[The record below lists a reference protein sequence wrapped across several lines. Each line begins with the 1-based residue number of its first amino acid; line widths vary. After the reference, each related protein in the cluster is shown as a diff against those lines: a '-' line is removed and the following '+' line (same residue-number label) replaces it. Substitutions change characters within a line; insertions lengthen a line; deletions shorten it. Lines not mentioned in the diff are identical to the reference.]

1 MAADVAPLNPEA
13 RLLVIG
19 SGHQEEKI
27 RQMTQ
32 RLGVCNKNYY
42 MMPRVA
48 KQDMPA
54 VFSATTVATSVFRDV
69 KEMWNNSANKVFDAH
84 AAGRPVAINHQG
96 WHADRIRETGC
107 GLVLDVH
114 DTRSSAEQL
123 VAALGD
129 ARWLAAAR
137 EASRRVGRERF
148 DRNKLYERWES
159 AVLSVMP
166 TEARRLAA

>member
-1 MAADVAPLNPEA
+1 MEKRYDF
-13 RLLVIG
+13 LVIG
-19 SGHQEEKI
+19 SGHQEENI
-27 RQMTQ
+27 RQTAK
-32 RLGVCNKNYY
+32 RFGVYNKSFF
-42 MMPRVA
+42 MLPRVA
-48 KQDMPA
+48 KQDMPT
-54 VFSATTVATSVFRDV
+54 VLSATTIATSVFRDV

-123 VAALGD
+123 TAALAD
-129 ARWLAAAR
+129 AGWLAAAR